1 MNEVIPVS
9 AEWLAR
15 REGADERSR
24 SRALVAEVTA
34 MMAPPV
40 VVHDLGSGTGSMM
53 RWLARRLPGP
63 QTWVLHDWNPELLAH
78 AVRESAADRSGQ
90 AVVARTNVE
99 QVALMSEDALA
110 GASLITASALLDVLT
125 LAEIEAIVRA
135 CLAARAPA
143 LFSLSVTGRV
153 RLNPDDAG
161 DRVFEAAFN
170 EHQRR
175 ADGGR
180 RLLGP
185 DAVETAAALFA
196 AAGWSVRIADTPWLL
211 DASDREL
218 LEEWLHGWVTAAV
231 EARGALREWA
241 EEYLRTRGA
250 QVADSSLRVRVDH
263 RDLLAWPR

>member
-15 REGADERSR
+15 RERADGRSR
-24 SRALVAEVTA
+24 SAALAAEATA
-34 MMAPPV
+34 MMSPPI

-53 RWLARRLPGP
+53 RWLAPQLPGP
-63 QTWVLHDWNPELLAH
+63 QTWVLHDWNPELLEH
-78 AVRESAADRSGQ
+78 AVLESAADASGRS
-90 AVVARTNVE
+90 VLARTNVE
-99 QVALMSEDALA
+99 QVALMDEDALA
-110 GASLITASALLDVLT
+110 GASLITSSALLDVLT
-125 LAEIEAIVRA
+125 RAEIEAIVRA
-135 CLAARAPA
+135 CVAARAPA

-153 RLNPDDAG
+153 RLDPDDAG

-170 EHQRR
+170 DHQRR

-185 DAVETAAALFA
+185 DAVDTAAALFA
-196 AAGWSVRIADTPWLL
+196 AAGWSVRIADTPWHL
-211 DASDREL
+211 DTSDRGL
-218 LEEWLHGWVTAAV
+218 LEEWLHGWVTAAA

-241 EEYLRTRGA
+241 EEYLRTRAA
-250 QVADSSLRVRVDH
+250 QAARGSLRVRVDH